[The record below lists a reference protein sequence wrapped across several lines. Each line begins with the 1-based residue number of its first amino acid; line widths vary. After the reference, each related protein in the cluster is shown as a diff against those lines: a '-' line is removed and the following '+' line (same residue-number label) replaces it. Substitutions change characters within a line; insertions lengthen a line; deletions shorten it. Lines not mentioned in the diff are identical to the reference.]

1 MDIYAAL
8 LEGAPPHVIQRTVEG
23 QHQQMWKLREHH
35 LVTTDSSDSDSGIEL
50 DLDTVNS
57 LNPGDPLDAYFPA
70 GTQIKEYRDGLT
82 VQEPGCDRALRYQRI
97 STIEAQKRDADAVDY
112 VQDIIITGE
121 VGIQKVFC
129 QLTSNTHLLLSQGHS
144 AWGQFSIVGR
154 VRPCDGFVSLCKEY
168 VCFIAIMIVVS
179 KTWVLLTAYYRLM
192 AIGGNGCIAVTSS
205 VM

>member
-129 QLTSNTHLLLSQGHS
+129 QLQTLIYHCLRD
-144 AWGQFSIVGR
+144 I
-154 VRPCDGFVSLCKEY
+154 RPGVSLALLEGFGLVTDLSVFAKNMY
-168 VCFIAIMIVVS
+168 
-179 KTWVLLTAYYRLM
+179 VLLP
-192 AIGGNGCIAVTSS
+192 S
-205 VM
+205 